1 MADIGHEGGLLAAR
15 MVGATAG
22 AWVSLVYLLPE
33 SWKEAVS
40 RFLTGACCGVMFG
53 APAGIWLSE
62 RLGLAGHLTPFE
74 TALSGSAAASLS
86 AWWALGALVRVASRL
101 GAKPDAGSPS

>member
-1 MADIGHEGGLLAAR
+1 MADLGHDGGMLAAR

-53 APAGIWLSE
+53 APVGIWLSE
-62 RLGLAGHLTPFE
+62 RLGLVGQLTALE

-86 AWWALGALVRVASRL
+86 AWWVLGALVRMAGRF
-101 GAKPDAGSPS
+101 GAKPDAEKQS